1 METEPPVD
9 TELQNR
15 VLDAM
20 FVFSDLG
27 DGVIKCTIP
36 DPIFTDLQTVIIAG
50 KEYGI
55 YEIPGLDGSNGSP
68 KIIERAIEKFI
79 KSHGAPSWS
88 QVVTDV
94 VEEHNQDVS
103 YPKTVYLKK

>member
-1 METEPPVD
+1 METESQVD

-27 DGVIKCTIP
+27 DGTVKCTIP
-36 DPIFTDLQTVIIAG
+36 DQIFTDLQTVSIAG

-55 YEIPGLDGSNGSP
+55 YEIPGLEGSNGSS
-68 KIIERAIEKFI
+68 KIIERAVEKFI
-79 KSHGAPSWS
+79 KGHGSPSWS
-88 QVVTDV
+88 QVVTDT
-94 VEEHNQDVS
+94 VEEHNQSAS
-103 YPKTVYLKK
+103 YPKTIYLKK